1 MVGCNDK
8 VRVVA
13 VQVSA
18 EVLSSWGAA
27 SSDSGVLGGL
37 DTWMSVAEI
46 ILQASVTLHTAVVS
60 QNAMAQHL
68 RTDSS
73 LQPKSCVSQV

>member
-1 MVGCNDK
+1 MLEMVGCNDK

-37 DTWMSVAEI
+37 DTWMSIVEMI
-46 ILQASVTLHTAVVS
+46 
-60 QNAMAQHL
+60 
-68 RTDSS
+68 
-73 LQPKSCVSQV
+73 P